1 MSEFQWGWMDEFTN
15 LARLHKNGITQ
26 EIFIDRVYEKFR
38 AVKEGDVVLDIG
50 ASVGPF
56 TYSILNKN
64 PKKVICVEPSSIEI
78 ETLRK
83 NVGTDVTIVEKGIGP
98 VDGEITTTEVFGSN
112 GENVKI
118 PSIRFDTLIKEN
130 NIDRVNFLKTDCEG
144 GEYDIFNV
152 ENLFWIKDNV
162 DFVVGEWHL
171 NTPET
176 KKKFRQFRDLYLK
189 LFPDHYILSVPDNLD
204 IKWDL
209 WNEHFLEYYRE
220 ILVFIK
226 IN

>member
-1 MSEFQWGWMDEFTN
+1 MVTFKWGWMEDCTD
-15 LARLHKNGITQ
+15 LAKMHKNSLIQ
-26 EIFIDRVYEKFR
+26 EIFIDNCYEQVR
-38 AVKEGDVVLDIG
+38 EVKAEDVVLDVG
-50 ASVGPF
+50 ASIGPF

-64 PKKVICVEPSSIEI
+64 PKQVICIEPSHLEH
-78 ETLRK
+78 ETLK
-83 NVGTDVTIVEKGIGP
+83 ENVAQDNVTIIEKGIGP
-98 VDGEITTTEVFGSN
+98 VDGTITISEVFGAN
-112 GENVKI
+112 GQNLEI

-130 NIDRVNFLKTDCEG
+130 NIDRINFLKTDCEG

-176 KKKFRQFRDLYLK
+176 KEKFRQFRDLYLK
-189 LFPDHYILSVPDNLD
+189 LFTNHEVYAIDGTD
-204 IKWDL
+204 IKWNL
-209 WNEHFLEYYRE
+209 WNERFLEYYNE
-220 ILVFIK
+220 VIIHIS

>member
-1 MSEFQWGWMDEFTN
+1 MVTFKWGWMEECTD
-15 LARLHKNGITQ
+15 LAKMHKNSLIQ
-26 EIFIDRVYEKFR
+26 EIFIDNCYEQVR
-38 AVKEGDVVLDIG
+38 EVKAEDVVLDVG
-50 ASVGPF
+50 ASIGPF

-64 PKKVICVEPSSIEI
+64 PKQVICIEPSHLEH
-78 ETLRK
+78 ETLK
-83 NVGTDVTIVEKGIGP
+83 ENVAQDNVTIIEKGIGP
-98 VDGEITTTEVFGSN
+98 VDGTITISEVFGAN
-112 GENVKI
+112 GQNLEI

-130 NIDRVNFLKTDCEG
+130 NIDKINFLKTDCEG

-176 KKKFRQFRDLYLK
+176 KEKFRQFRDLYLK
-189 LFPDHYILSVPDNLD
+189 LFTNHEVYAIDGTD
-204 IKWDL
+204 IKWNL
-209 WNEHFLEYYRE
+209 WNERFLEYYNE
-220 ILVFIK
+220 VIIHIS